1 MLTTTTTTKGT
12 KTAHYVPDYD
22 QSNSMESHHT
32 CPACG
37 VQAHQ
42 MTNALS
48 RTYACRNCGAIVCA
62 HYDHALQKVE
72 RYRIISQMADNHYRI
87 LANSQDRCVEI
98 FKEIADYHDEH
109 RINLIIVP
117 RSTNPHHPTFTRLK
131 TQCKP
136 AHCGSFTK
144 VSLD

>member
-62 HYDHALQKVE
+62 HYDHDLEKVAMH
-72 RYRIISQMADNHYRI
+72 RVYPQTSISQFKIVANSHDRCAQIAQHIAQQHQQHLQDARI
-87 LANSQDRCVEI
+87 LLSPLGV
-98 FKEIADYHDEH
+98 
-109 RINLIIVP
+109 
-117 RSTNPHHPTFTRLK
+117 RLAQFITEQ